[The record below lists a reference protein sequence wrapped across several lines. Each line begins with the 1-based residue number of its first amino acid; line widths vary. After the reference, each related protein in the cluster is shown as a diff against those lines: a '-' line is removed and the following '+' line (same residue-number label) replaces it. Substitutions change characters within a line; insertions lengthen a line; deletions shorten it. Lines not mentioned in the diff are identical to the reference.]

1 MNEYTDQISV
11 YFETVPLWPFYLF
24 GILGV
29 GALAIDLVN
38 RKRKEDALFNYRNTI
53 ETELSGM
60 YPKPINWPKNVNQ
73 YLCARLPEMHD
84 NFETLRGFLPQDL
97 LGEYNMDW
105 NKYRDFCI
113 AITDEK
119 CLAYDE
125 STDSEPDP
133 KEVFHTL
140 ITNLLKYPDKM

>member
-1 MNEYTDQISV
+1 MNEIIDQISF

-24 GILGV
+24 GLLGV

-38 RKRKEDALFNYRNTI
+38 RKRKEDAMFNYRNTI

-73 YLCARLPEMHD
+73 YLRALLPEMHD

-97 LGEYNMDW
+97 LAEYNKDW
-105 NKYRDFCI
+105 NEYRDFCVS
-113 AITDEK
+113 ITDEK
-119 CLAYDE
+119 CLAYDG
-125 STDSEPDP
+125 STDSEPNP